1 MTSHIQLVVASKLR
15 IRRNEC
21 AVFCCHH
28 HHFLTSA
35 RLTFISLPQ
44 PFFSANSPFVRSIPS
59 NRFFIYFSLLIFL
72 FIHKQLKMI
81 MRTNT
86 LAIEQSFIR
95 IRSNENEMHN
105 NKIHTN
111 KRKTN
116 AKNHENKT

>member
-1 MTSHIQLVVASKLR
+1 MK
-15 IRRNEC
+15 
-21 AVFCCHH
+21 
-28 HHFLTSA
+28 
-35 RLTFISLPQ
+35 
-44 PFFSANSPFVRSIPS
+44 
-59 NRFFIYFSLLIFL
+59 
-72 FIHKQLKMI
+72 
-81 MRTNT
+81 TNT